1 MLPVLSLKKEK
12 VMKNNK
18 ATELLKTRIFYQ
30 TPSYANEASTRRW
43 LIAVHGHILS
53 GCRYVEAQYVS
64 CWFSCCK
71 AELSTSE
78 GACVPVVL
86 EHKRHL
92 ILSVQIKESGS
103 ESDSG

>member
-1 MLPVLSLKKEK
+1 MR
-12 VMKNNK
+12 NNK

-30 TPSYANEASTRRW
+30 TSSYANEASTPRW
-43 LIAVHGHILS
+43 LIAVYCHILS
-53 GCRYVEAQYVS
+53 GCRYVKAQHVS

-71 AELSTSE
+71 GRQLCDQLSTSE
-78 GACVPVVL
+78 GACVRVVF

-103 ESDSG
+103 ESESG